1 MNKGRYTVFI
11 CYLPYRFYCH
21 IKAHSIVVNSW
32 LNEYFCNYEIAYKYS
47 VYADNSKTHI
57 EFYTNFIIV
66 LFSQSTICNLLNCYN
81 ALYKNNVKVTKFKI
95 IKGNNSD
102 FL

>member
-1 MNKGRYTVFI
+1 MKKNRKI
-11 CYLPYRFYCH
+11 
-21 IKAHSIVVNSW
+21 
-32 LNEYFCNYEIAYKYS
+32 
-47 VYADNSKTHI
+47 
-57 EFYTNFIIV
+57 YTNFIIV